1 MFVQVKALKKLV
13 YRFSSEVLD
22 FKK

>member
-13 YRFSSEVLD
+13 YRFSSEMLD